1 VKAAPRL
8 SIRRPASP
16 EEAAA
21 VAAAIARFS
30 AETAPAAAPEKRRN
44 PWQQAALVE
53 GVSAKAVLEDPEGGL
68 RWQW

>member
-1 VKAAPRL
+1 V
-8 SIRRPASP
+8 SIRRPASA

-30 AETAPAAAPEKRRN
+30 AETAPVAAPAEGRS
-44 PWQQAALVE
+44 PWQQAALAE
-53 GVSAKAVLEDPEGGL
+53 GVSAKAVVEDPEGGL